1 MWPVHL
7 FRYQATQMSK
17 KIIFFEILKWYRYQA
32 SQMNKKSISYF
43 KIIRLPVHLSKKQAT
58 QISKNKHCEASSW

>member
-17 KIIFFEILKWYRYQA
+17 TIIYFEIIKWPVPSFTDEY
-32 SQMNKKSISYF
+32 KKFNYF
-43 KIIRLPVHLSKKQAT
+43 KILRWPVH
-58 QISKNKHCEASSW
+58 H

>member
-32 SQMNKKSISYF
+32 SQMSKKSFNYF
-43 KIIRLPVHLSKKQAT
+43 EIITWPVHLSRKQAT
-58 QISKNKHCEASSW
+58 QISKKNC